1 MLGLLL
7 RLCARWIAGGGDYH
21 LYAIFLPLHLYGKPS
36 SMPRPIQLG
45 IPMPCHEQ
53 WSNMQPAEKGRH
65 CSACQKTV
73 VDFTA
78 MSDSEII
85 WYLARTG
92 PDICGRVA
100 PDQLNRNLAMLPPPK
115 RNGWSGWRWLLAGI
129 LITSNE
135 QHYEGPSKPGVHEHR
150 GGTVADNPEEVILGK
165 ISAPPLIGDTVQTDS
180 IVTET
185 DTSGIVM
192 GVVMI
197 NDIDSVFNPKDTIQG
212 PPLPTADSSIEPAED
227 RVFNGGLVI
236 SRESSMDTVKQF
248 VADTLTAIDLP
259 SKVDSVKQFLIDT
272 LTTLHI
278 LPNSCMKIYPNP
290 APRGSSIYLSWR
302 TEPGTYRVALY
313 SSAGVLIIDRVVQ
326 VNSRTQEDSWEV
338 PGGMAGGVYIIR
350 VTQSGR
356 GGGYTK
362 KLVIL

>member
-1 MLGLLL
+1 ML
-7 RLCARWIAGGGDYH
+7 
-21 LYAIFLPLHLYGKPS
+21 
-36 SMPRPIQLG
+36 RPIQLG

-85 WYLARTG
+85 RYLARTG
-92 PDICGRVA
+92 PDICGRFA

-135 QHYEGPSKPGVHEHR
+135 QHYEGPSKPGIHEHR
-150 GGTVADNPEEVILGK
+150 VQPAAENPEEVILGK
-165 ISAPPLIGDTVQTDS
+165 VDVPLVVDTVQVD
-180 IVTET
+180 V
-185 DTSGIVM
+185 
-192 GVVMI
+192 GVVGALSI
-197 NDIDSVFNPKDTIQG
+197 IDIDPVFEPKDTIQG
-212 PPLPTADSSIEPAED
+212 PTPLPIVDSSIEDSESVA
-227 RVFNGGLVI
+227 FIGGILI
-236 SRESSMDTVKQF
+236 SDNSRKDSVKQF
-248 VADTLTAIDLP
+248 VADTLTAMNFP
-259 SKVDSVKQFLIDT
+259 SKIDSIKQFFIDT
-272 LTTLHI
+272 LTTLRI
-278 LPNSCMKIYPNP
+278 LPNPCMKIYPNP
-290 APRGSSIYLSWR
+290 APRGSSIHLSWR
-302 TEPGTYRVALY
+302 TEPGTYQVALY

-326 VNSRTQEDSWEV
+326 VNSRTQEDSWEM

-362 KLVIL
+362 KLVVL